1 MESNSDSAARHK
13 KYLEE
18 MIASDACKK
27 LKAGDLVDVK
37 HYYSTYSKRYLVI
50 RVADD
55 AVYGIYVTK
64 KGSTKPKI
72 LQLVKNNKHE
82 LMQDA
87 SNFRWPV
94 VRFVDADEMHAKV
107 FLVKRHAVSFPNRR
121 I

>member
-18 MIASDACKK
+18 MITPEACKK

-37 HYYSTYSKRYLVI
+37 HYYSTYSKRYLVV
-50 RVADD
+50 RVTDEG
-55 AVYGIYVTK
+55 VYGIYVTK

-72 LQLVKNNKHE
+72 LHLVKNNKHE
-82 LMQDA
+82 LIQDT

-94 VRFVDADEMHAKV
+94 VRFVDADGIHTKV